1 MRQHGG
7 VGVRKPGPHLGD
19 KGALFFVL
27 ADQSVISCKCIAG
40 SWARRVV
47 AACRGDVEQVEKFRA
62 ALEQIAALED
72 MRGYQGSE
80 VSVALA
86 SQIAKTALKEFG

>member
-1 MRQHGG
+1 M
-7 VGVRKPGPHLGD
+7 GVRKLGPHLGD

-47 AACRGDVEQVEKFRA
+47 QACSADLEQTEKLKA
-62 ALEQIAALED
+62 ALQQIADIREKNATEASDLVLTAVIHIA
-72 MRGYQGSE
+72 QG
-80 VSVALA
+80 
-86 SQIAKTALKEFG
+86 ALKEFG